1 MTAEAQDLRRRAEEL
16 RDEPAEAWIP
26 EPGDV
31 LVGELVDID
40 VRAAEHDPAVPVLT
54 MRTDSDELVA
64 VWAFYTVLRSELQK
78 VSPQPG
84 EWLGIRRLE
93 DSEKGYRRYGVIPYR
108 DKPREFLVGPHL
120 HRWWRRGTGGPHE
133 ASYAG
138 EGDTEGCGHGRAPSH
153 RTQRRPSVVVRR
165 VGPDHPSWGWSEP
178 GGRDRHA

>member
-108 DKPREFLVGPHL
+108 DKPREFSWDRISTDGGDVAPEDRMKLLTPEKETRKAVG
-120 HRWWRRGTGGPHE
+120 
-133 ASYAG
+133 
-138 EGDTEGCGHGRAPSH
+138 TE
-153 RTQRRPSVVVRR
+153 
-165 VGPDHPSWGWSEP
+165 EP
-178 GGRDRHA
+178 LPTEPKDDLPW